1 MIKSFKIFE
10 SINNIKY
17 FYVVLRNQLS
27 TFENLSKLNLNGL
40 KGISDNYNIA
50 RRWFDVRDI
59 ILIMNSDDVLKLN
72 TELIK
77 IEYDNF
83 DLLLKNNLDLFIR
96 IGHDNKGKLIRNGYD
111 YAIVNAIQCILQDIN
126 SNKKKYRLNTKLHDI
141 CNFLSASEVYYKI
154 EHYFHNNEFNIN
166 NLNDLT
172 NYIIQAIK
180 ELPNIGNSYSWA
192 KSSWDYKQELATNAT
207 KKEIEKLLKIG
218 ISYRC
223 DAHKDE
229 GEWYNYSDKFIIPKK
244 STIFFKED
252 VGKYIKYGTHGLE
265 SEEIKSIINQYS
277 LNKYYKISKV
287 ANHEEMTEILIKKY
301 LNK

>member
-1 MIKSFKIFE
+1 MIKSFKIYE
-10 SINNIKY
+10 SVNINF
-17 FYVVLRNQLS
+17 FYLVLRNQPN
-27 TFENLSKLNLNGL
+27 TFENLAKLKLDGL

-50 RRWFDVRDI
+50 RHWFDVRDI
-59 ILIMNSDDVLKLN
+59 ILIMNSDDVFKLN

-96 IGHDNKGKLIRNGYD
+96 IGHDDKGKRIRNGYD
-111 YAIVNAIQCILQDIN
+111 YAIVNAIRCILQDIN
-126 SNKKKYRLNTKLHDI
+126 SNRKKYKLNNKLYTI
-141 CNFLSASEVYYKI
+141 CNFLSAPEVFYKI
-154 EHYFHNNEFNIN
+154 EHYFENKEFEIN

-172 NYIIQAIK
+172 NYIIEAIK
-180 ELPNIGNSYSWA
+180 ELPNIGNNYPWS
-192 KSSWDYKQELATNAT
+192 KSSWDESQEITTNAT
-207 KKEIEKLLKIG
+207 KKEIEKVLKIG

-244 STIFFKED
+244 SILFFKED
-252 VGKYIKYGTHGLE
+252 VGRYIKYGSHGME

-301 LNK
+301 LNE